1 VAEDEVKAFQGSLV
15 ELKNYMD
22 CKKGFSDLAA
32 GYAQSMSAL
41 GRSHRHLRA
50 TWRQGTNL
58 LGELASVLAD
68 TEAFQG
74 FVSEEGCKSE
84 LVKQTI
90 QQLQSG
96 IFGMAFL
103 LHRFRAAKLPDPD
116 ISGLKQATKRIQE
129 AYAAATAKC
138 H

>member
-1 VAEDEVKAFQGSLV
+1 MPVAIHDEVLMSLDHIWWQLRTKLDSYLDVAEDEVKAFQGSLV

-68 TEAFQG
+68 TEACEQ
-74 FVSEEGCKSE
+74 
-84 LVKQTI
+84 
-90 QQLQSG
+90 
-96 IFGMAFL
+96 
-103 LHRFRAAKLPDPD
+103 
-116 ISGLKQATKRIQE
+116 
-129 AYAAATAKC
+129 
-138 H
+138 